1 MSKHNSKAFTMIPL
15 DNEEFYLK
23 NEKLNILH
31 LYIMERVRGFENNNL
46 PCYISNDQFA
56 KETNCSPSTIKRAIK
71 LLIDSNILWAGHHQE
86 SVKNKQ
92 RILRIYRE
100 QNQNDHLTGS
110 NCPPE
115 KVKMTPADVQN
126 DPLVN
131 TKKKN
136 NKLLT
141 NNTKRENRESKKRK
155 LSDLSTIEAS
165 EIIHGLKQRKSYVD
179 IAKKFNLEFGSITK
193 DFEKQWNKI
202 LSERNERAKHI
213 LQEERCELEQ
223 QLGYS
228 LLWPAQKADDEEEQH
243 DEVVNEL
250 MQELFQEDD
259 EDQTL
264 SCSDIPESLIIIRKM
279 REEKS
284 ARDADPWVWEDE

>member
-71 LLIDSNILWAGHHQE
+71 LLVDSNILWAGHHQE

-100 QNQNDHLTGS
+100 QIQNDHLTGS

-141 NNTKRENRESKKRK
+141 NNTKRENEKVKKRNIH
-155 LSDLSTIEAS
+155 DLANDEAND
-165 EIIHGLKQRKSYVD
+165 IIKELNKGTPYVEL
-179 IAKKFNLEFGSITK
+179 AKKYNLEFGSITK
-193 DFEKQWNKI
+193 DFKNQWQKI
-202 LSERNERAKHI
+202 LSDRSYFAE
-213 LQEERCELEQ
+213 QEQRLKQLKQKPLIDYANIYIKEKTPEEKRHEEMVEQ
-223 QLGYS
+223 I
-228 LLWPAQKADDEEEQH
+228 
-243 DEVVNEL
+243 
-250 MQELFQEDD
+250 MQEVLNKEPDPRPVD
-259 EDQTL
+259 TGE
-264 SCSDIPESLIIIRKM
+264 PESLKIIRRM
-279 REEKS
+279 EEEKK
-284 ARDADPWVWEDE
+284 ARGEDFWSWDE

>member
-1 MSKHNSKAFTMIPL
+1 MPKQNLKAFTMIPL

-71 LLIDSNILWAGHHQE
+71 LLVDSNILWAGHHQE

-92 RILRIYRE
+92 RILRIYRK
-100 QNQNDHLTGS
+100 QIQNDHLTGS

-141 NNTKRENRESKKRK
+141 NNTKRENEKVQKRNIH
-155 LSDLSTIEAS
+155 DLTNNEAND
-165 EIIHGLKQRKSYVD
+165 IIKGLNKGTPYVEL
-179 IAKKFNLEFGSITK
+179 AKKYNLEFGSITK
-193 DFEKQWNKI
+193 DFKTQWQKI
-202 LSERNERAKHI
+202 LSERRRLAEQ
-213 LQEERCELEQ
+213 QEWLEQ
-223 QLGYS
+223 LK
-228 LLWPAQKADDEEEQH
+228 QKPRIDYANIHVKEETPEEKLHEEMVEQMMH
-243 DEVVNEL
+243 EIFNMEPDPRPVNTGE
-250 MQELFQEDD
+250 
-259 EDQTL
+259 
-264 SCSDIPESLIIIRKM
+264 PESLKIIRRM
-279 REEKS
+279 EEEKKAMGEYLWS
-284 ARDADPWVWEDE
+284 

>member
-71 LLIDSNILWAGHHQE
+71 LLIESKLLWGSYHQE
-86 SVKNKQ
+86 SIENKQ

-100 QNQNDHLTGS
+100 QIQNDHLTGS

-141 NNTKRENRESKKRK
+141 NNTKRENEKVQKRNIH
-155 LSDLSTIEAS
+155 DLTNNEAND
-165 EIIHGLKQRKSYVD
+165 IIKELNKGTPYVEL
-179 IAKKFNLEFGSITK
+179 AKKYNLEFGSITK
-193 DFEKQWNKI
+193 DFKNQWQKI
-202 LSERNERAKHI
+202 LSDRSYFAE
-213 LQEERCELEQ
+213 QEQRLEQ
-223 QLGYS
+223 LK
-228 LLWPAQKADDEEEQH
+228 QKPCIDYANIYVKEKTPEEKRHEEMVEQVMH
-243 DEVVNEL
+243 EFLNMEPDPRPVNTGE
-250 MQELFQEDD
+250 
-259 EDQTL
+259 
-264 SCSDIPESLIIIRKM
+264 PESLKIIRRM
-279 REEKS
+279 EEEKKALGEYLWS
-284 ARDADPWVWEDE
+284 

>member
-1 MSKHNSKAFTMIPL
+1 MSKHNSEAFTMIPL

-71 LLIDSNILWAGHHQE
+71 LLVDSNILWAGYHQE

-100 QNQNDHLTGS
+100 QIQNDHLTGS
-110 NCPPE
+110 NCTPE
-115 KVKMTPADVQN
+115 KAKMTLADVQN

-136 NKLLT
+136 SRQLT
-141 NNTKRENRESKKRK
+141 NNSKRENKKV
-155 LSDLSTIEAS
+155 
-165 EIIHGLKQRKSYVD
+165 Q
-179 IAKKFNLEFGSITK
+179 KKKNS
-193 DFEKQWNKI
+193 
-202 LSERNERAKHI
+202 
-213 LQEERCELEQ
+213 
-223 QLGYS
+223 
-228 LLWPAQKADDEEEQH
+228 
-243 DEVVNEL
+243 
-250 MQELFQEDD
+250 
-259 EDQTL
+259 
-264 SCSDIPESLIIIRKM
+264 
-279 REEKS
+279 
-284 ARDADPWVWEDE
+284 

>member
-71 LLIDSNILWAGHHQE
+71 LLIESKLLWGSYHQE
-86 SVKNKQ
+86 NIKNKQ

-100 QNQNDHLTGS
+100 QIQNDHLTGS

-141 NNTKRENRESKKRK
+141 NNTKRENEEPPKRK
-155 LSDLSTIEAS
+155 ISDLSTIEAC
-165 EIIHGLKQRKSYVD
+165 EIIHGIKQRKSYVEL
-179 IAKKFNLEFGSITK
+179 AKKFNLEFGSITK
-193 DFEKQWNKI
+193 NFEKEWDKI
-202 LSERNERAKHI
+202 VADRTVRARQI
-213 LQEERCELEQ
+213 LQENHCEQDSE
-223 QLGYS
+223 LGYD
-228 LLWPAQKADDEEEQH
+228 LLWSAEEIDSEEEPDDDIWADTIQA
-243 DEVVNEL
+243 L
-250 MQELFQEDD
+250 SPEDD
-259 EDQTL
+259 DL
-264 SCSDIPESLIIIRKM
+264 PLP
-279 REEKS
+279 
-284 ARDADPWVWEDE
+284 DADEPEALKILREMAATKIARHTDTWVWEDE